1 MFVAASTYRC
11 VPDYSEV
18 RDVGMKTMLDH
29 ADLDMVKIVYTDK
42 VSLKGSAVI
51 FAETTSL
58 CRGDGR

>member
-42 VSLKGSAVI
+42 GSLKGSAVI
-51 FAETTSL
+51 CGETASIG
-58 CRGDGR
+58 RGDVR